1 MSGLSKTGRMLSGVR
16 SFRRG
21 AGMKRMIGGQL
32 DDV

>member
-1 MSGLSKTGRMLSGVR
+1 MGGFPGTGRMLSGVR